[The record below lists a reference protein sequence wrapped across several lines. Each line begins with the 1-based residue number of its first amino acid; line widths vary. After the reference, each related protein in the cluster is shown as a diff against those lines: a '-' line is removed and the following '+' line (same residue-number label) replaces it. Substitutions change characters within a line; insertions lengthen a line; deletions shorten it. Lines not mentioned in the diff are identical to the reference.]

1 MDSCIDELIAPE
13 AIRAMSEFSV
23 DGGGHIPVPDPPHK
37 IPMPKGKVE
46 GDGELA
52 DRCIPAPH
60 PRPVVFIIKLSPGSK
75 YETASRLIQKIQ
87 QDRPDA
93 EIRVE
98 VNVGL
103 YLEV

>member
-1 MDSCIDELIAPE
+1 MQYESLTAPE

-23 DGGGHIPVPDPPHK
+23 DGGGYIPVPDSPHK
-37 IPMPKGKVE
+37 IPMPRGKVE
-46 GDGELA
+46 GDGELE

>member
-1 MDSCIDELIAPE
+1 MQCESLIAPE

-23 DGGGHIPVPDPPHK
+23 DGGGH
-37 IPMPKGKVE
+37 
-46 GDGELA
+46 
-52 DRCIPAPH
+52 IPAPH

>member
-1 MDSCIDELIAPE
+1 
-13 AIRAMSEFSV
+13 MSEFSV
-23 DGGGHIPVPDPPHK
+23 DGGEFIPVPDPPHK